1 METLEPTG
9 KTLQTRKLGNEGAVT
24 MRTLETL
31 ESQNIANK
39 LCRNIKNM
47 EGRWHWKLGY
57 TNEK

>member
-31 ESQNIANK
+31 ES
-39 LCRNIKNM
+39 
-47 EGRWHWKLGY
+47 
-57 TNEK
+57 